1 MLTVEKKKK
10 YTAED
15 YMMLEEGAPFQLVEN
30 NLVMSPSPSLIHQL
44 ILGEFYDAI
53 KAFVK
58 QQKNPGLVILP
69 PMDIYFDEDN
79 VYQPDLIYISQD
91 RITQIV
97 KDRIEGAPD
106 MVIEILSPSNAY
118 YDLRQ
123 KKDIY
128 QKYGVKECNTALKEF
143 GLRRMFLHAHSL
155 SFVNSKGEPFSVSAP
170 LDAELQ
176 GVLDKLNAATPSRQ
190 RKTRAT

>member
-15 YMMLEEGAPFQLVEN
+15 YMMLEEGSPFQLVEN

-44 ILGEFYDAI
+44 ILGELYDTI

-58 QQKNPGLVILP
+58 QQQNPGLVILP
-69 PMDIYFDEDN
+69 PMDVYFDEDN
-79 VYQPDLIYISQD
+79 IYQPDLIYISNGK
-91 RITQIV
+91 IAEIV
-97 KDRIEGAPD
+97 KDRIKGAPD

-123 KKDIY
+123 KKDNY
-128 QKYGVKECNTALKEF
+128 QKYGVKEYIIVDPIIFSCELYALKGGVYQLHQKAEKTEQLHSVILP
-143 GLRRMFLHAHSL
+143 GLTFDLAKI
-155 SFVNSKGEPFSVSAP
+155 FA
-170 LDAELQ
+170 
-176 GVLDKLNAATPSRQ
+176 
-190 RKTRAT
+190 